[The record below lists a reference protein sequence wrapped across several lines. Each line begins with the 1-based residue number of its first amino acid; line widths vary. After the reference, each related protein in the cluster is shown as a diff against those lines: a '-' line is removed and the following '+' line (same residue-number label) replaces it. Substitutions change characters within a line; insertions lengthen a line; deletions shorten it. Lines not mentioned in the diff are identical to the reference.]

1 MTEGMVGLLLI
12 YLNGAYLDYSE
23 ARLPVDER
31 GLQFS
36 DGVYEVALVWDGQFI
51 DLDRHLVRL
60 ERSAAAVELPLPLTR
75 SEIRAVAEELLRREN
90 PSRAALYLQVTRGVA
105 PRDHRFPAGD
115 VPPTVIVYLKDA
127 PVDEQGLARGVQAI
141 TEPDLRWLRCDIKS
155 VSLLPNVLARQHA
168 AARGVREAILVRAG
182 VGVTEGSATNIWMVR
197 HGSIVTAPESNW
209 ILSGIVR
216 GVVLELANHENLPVA
231 ERFASQEEL
240 MQADE
245 VFLTS
250 TTSFVTPIVEVDG
263 RRIGDGTPGPVTL
276 RLQEL
281 YMQRLSHLAHFAD

>member
-1 MTEGMVGLLLI
+1 MLI
-12 YLNGAYLDYSE
+12 YLNGEYLDYSE

-31 GLQFS
+31 GLQFA
-36 DGVYEVALVWDGQFI
+36 DGIYEVALVWDGQFI
-51 DLDRHLVRL
+51 DLDRHLQRL
-60 ERSAAAVELPLPLTR
+60 ERSAAALELKLPFTR
-75 SEIRAVAEELLRREN
+75 SEIRAVADELLHRED
-90 PSRAALYLQVTRGVA
+90 PRRAAFYLQVTRGVA
-105 PRDHRFPAGD
+105 PRDHRFPSEI
-115 VPPTVIVYLKDA
+115 VPPTVIAYLKDA
-127 PVDEQGLARGVQAI
+127 PLDQEGLAHGVSAI

-216 GVVLELANHENLPVA
+216 GVVLELANAENLPVA

-250 TTSFVTPIVEVDG
+250 TTSFVTPIVQIDG
-263 RRIGDGTPGPVTL
+263 RLIGDGTPGPVTT

-281 YMQRLSHLAHFAD
+281 YMQRLSRLAHVAD

>member
-1 MTEGMVGLLLI
+1 MI
-12 YLNGAYLDYSE
+12 YLNGEYLDYQD
-23 ARLPVDER
+23 AKLPVDER
-31 GLQFS
+31 GLQFA
-36 DGVYEVALVWDGQFI
+36 DGIYEVALLWDGQLV
-51 DLDRHLVRL
+51 DLERHLVRL
-60 ERSAAAVELPLPLTR
+60 ERSAAAVELPLPLSR
-75 SEIRAVAEELLRREN
+75 SEIRAVGQELLRRDD
-90 PSRAALYLQVTRGVA
+90 RARGALYLQVTRGVA
-105 PRDHRFPAGD
+105 PRDHRFPPAV
-115 VPPTVIVYLKDA
+115 VPQTVIAYLKDA
-127 PVDEQGLARGVQAI
+127 PVDDEALSHGVAAI

-182 VGVTEGSATNIWMVR
+182 VGVTEGSATNIWIVR

-216 GVVLELANHENLPVA
+216 GVVLEQANEEKLPVA

-250 TTSFVTPIVEVDG
+250 TTSFVTPIVEIDG
-263 RRIGDGTPGPVTL
+263 RKIGDGTPGPVTM
-276 RLQEL
+276 RLQAR
-281 YMQRLSHLAHFAD
+281 YMQHLSHPAGTVAD